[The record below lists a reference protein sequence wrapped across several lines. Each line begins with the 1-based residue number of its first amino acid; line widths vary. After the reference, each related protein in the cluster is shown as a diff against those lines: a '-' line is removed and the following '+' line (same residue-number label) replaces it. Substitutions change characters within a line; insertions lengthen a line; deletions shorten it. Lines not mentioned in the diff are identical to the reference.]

1 MKVKEIIFKLQQC
14 NQELECYGYFKD
26 DIRNVIMVD
35 NSMEDRVE
43 FNLEELKG
51 DSYEHICIRQITYHI
66 CTDAM

>member
-14 NQELECYGYFKD
+14 NQELECYGFFKD
-26 DIRNVIMVD
+26 DIRNVVKVD

-51 DSYEHICIRQITYHI
+51 D
-66 CTDAM
+66 

>member
-14 NQELECYGYFKD
+14 NQELECYAYFKD

-51 DSYEHICIRQITYHI
+51 D
-66 CTDAM
+66 

>member
-14 NQELECYGYFKD
+14 NQELECYGFFKD

-43 FNLEELKG
+43 LNLEELKG
-51 DSYEHICIRQITYHI
+51 D
-66 CTDAM
+66 